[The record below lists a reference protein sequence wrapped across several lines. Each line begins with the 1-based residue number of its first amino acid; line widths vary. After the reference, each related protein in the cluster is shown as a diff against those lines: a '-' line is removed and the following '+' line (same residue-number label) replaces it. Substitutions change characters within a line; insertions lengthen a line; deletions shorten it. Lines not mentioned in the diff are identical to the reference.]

1 MPMKKTILAI
11 NISWLALAAVVIG
24 QRTNALALQEI
35 QQAEKD
41 VPQLIGVLGLRPGL
55 AVADIGAGSG
65 AMVQVLA
72 TRLGPTSRIYATDI
86 AMPQLEALR
95 TTAAREHSNV
105 TVVEGGERTTN
116 LPDACCEAIYMRDVY
131 HHFTMPS
138 DINRSLFTAL
148 KAGGRLAVIDF
159 EPAPG
164 SKLPNGVPANRGGH
178 GIRAN
183 ILIEEVTVAGFT
195 HDRTI
200 SRWPE
205 PDGEYFLVLF
215 GKP

>member
-1 MPMKKTILAI
+1 MKKTILAI

-35 QQAEKD
+35 QQADKD

-72 TRLGPTSRIYATDI
+72 TRLGPTSRIYATDV
-86 AMPQLEALR
+86 AVPQLEALR
-95 TTAAREHSNV
+95 TTAAREQLNV

-148 KAGGRLAVIDF
+148 KPGGRLAVTDF

-164 SKLPNGVPANRGGH
+164 SRLPDGVPANRGGH

-183 ILIEEVTVAGFT
+183 ILIEEVTMAGFT

-200 SRWPE
+200 SHWPE

>member
-1 MPMKKTILAI
+1 MPMKGTILAI

-35 QQAEKD
+35 QQADKD

-55 AVADIGAGSG
+55 AAADIGAGSG

-72 TRLGPTSRIYATDI
+72 TRLGPTSRIYATDV
-86 AMPQLEALR
+86 AVPQLEALR
-95 TTAAREHSNV
+95 TTAAREQLNV

-148 KAGGRLAVIDF
+148 KPGGRLAVIDF

-164 SKLPNGVPANRGGH
+164 SRLPDGVPANRGGH

-183 ILIEEVTVAGFT
+183 ILIEEVTMAGFA

-200 SRWPE
+200 SHWPE